1 MTKVRPITNESIKS
15 ESEEPREQHLS
26 QAPIRSQSFG
36 QKPNDNPIITPCFD
50 GKT

>member
-1 MTKVRPITNESIKS
+1 MTKVEPTAS
-15 ESEEPREQHLS
+15 ESVRSEVVREQHLS
-26 QAPIRSQSFG
+26 QTPIRNQSFG